1 MFVRRRA
8 HLAPLLLVDLKK
20 KRDVSV
26 DAFLTGLL
34 WFVRDK
40 QEPQQLTASGSKS
53 PEMSP
58 EMSLSDL
65 ILQVGVNVANLF
77 CQNSGTTP
85 SGAAASTTSATNGK
99 GYGHNLLQEL

>member
-1 MFVRRRA
+1 MFVRRHA
-8 HLAPLLLVDLKK
+8 DLAPLLLADLKRK
-20 KRDVSV
+20 QDVSV
-26 DAFLTGLL
+26 DEFLTGLL
-34 WFVRDK
+34 GFVRDK
-40 QEPQQLTASGSKS
+40 QALSEPQQSTVSGSN
-53 PEMSP
+53 SP

-85 SGAAASTTSATNGK
+85 SGAADSTTSATNGK